1 MVSTDKGKDKEKKEL
16 KANRALETAR
26 AATEMAK
33 PTESKDELDAASTM
47 RSTIELAKTTT
58 QMKALELANKQMEK
72 MISDGDDDHDEKQNK
87 KMSVSKEDTSPGIVQ
102 LIKALDPDTQREVM
116 QKLIGD
122 NSSELYDLLGPKRPG
137 GVLGLASQRQVQQP
151 VNSPAS
157 ELKTLAEA
165 MGITAE
171 NRTNNESSSM
181 QNFLT
186 MLQVIKELQNAPA
199 PQPIQAVSNPQNDAM
214 LTLLA
219 KMGDAIVESN
229 RQTKEM
235 IVTFQAKLANPA
247 PAQENSIAEKY
258 LQMAMDAQKAVE
270 VEKDKRHADQLDN
283 ILQRQAERDAAY
295 QKQLENI
302 SKVSAAGL
310 DNRGGFQQMAE
321 EFKKWKDMGQ
331 SISGDTNVEIE
342 KAKIDKETKIELAKI
357 ELEKM
362 KMTSAQTQNEAAQ
375 KKAARGAW
383 EGAASKL
390 VDTFINLSQQP
401 PQAIEPAPVT
411 PIAKNILGS
420 RTLA

>member
-1 MVSTDKGKDKEKKEL
+1 MASTDKGKDKEKKEL

-102 LIKALDPDTQREVM
+102 LIKALDPNTQREVM

-122 NSSELYDLLGPKRPG
+122 NSSELYDLLGPKRSG
-137 GVLGLASQRQVQQP
+137 GVLGLASQRQVQAP

-186 MLQVIKELQNAPA
+186 MLQVMKELQPTPT
-199 PQPIQAVSNPQNDAM
+199 PQPVQTTPNPQNDAM
-214 LTLLA
+214 LALLA
-219 KMGDAIVESN
+219 KMGDAVVESN

-235 IVTFQAKLANPA
+235 VTAFQAKLTA
-247 PAQENSIAEKY
+247 PIQENSAADKY
-258 LQMAMDAQKAVE
+258 LQMAMEAQKAIE
-270 VEKDKRHADQLDN
+270 LEKDKRHQDQLDN
-283 ILQRQAERDAAY
+283 IMQRQAERDQAW
-295 QKQLENI
+295 QKQLEN
-302 SKVSAAGL
+302 VSQVSRAGL
-310 DNRGGFQQMAE
+310 DNRGSFQQMME
-321 EFKKWKDMGQ
+321 EFRKMQEMGKT
-331 SISGDTNVEIE
+331 ISGETNVEIE
-342 KAKIDKETKIELAKI
+342 KAKIEAQTKKELAEIELKKMQLTI
-357 ELEKM
+357 GQTNSEK
-362 KMTSAQTQNEAAQ
+362 AQ
-375 KKAARGAW
+375 KIAARGAF
-383 EGAASKL
+383 EGTISKL
-390 VDTFINLSQQP
+390 ADAFLN
-401 PQAIEPAPVT
+401 PQIPQSNEPAT
-411 PIAKNILGS
+411 ISNPISKNILS
-420 RTLA
+420 ARSA

>member
-1 MVSTDKGKDKEKKEL
+1 MVSTDKGKDKEKKDL

-186 MLQVIKELQNAPA
+186 MLQVMKELQPTPA
-199 PQPIQAVSNPQNDAM
+199 PQPIQAASNPQNDAM
-214 LTLLA
+214 LALLA
-219 KMGDAIVESN
+219 KMGDAVVESN

-235 IVTFQAKLANPA
+235 ISAFQAKLTA
-247 PAQENSIAEKY
+247 PTQENSAADKY
-258 LQMAMDAQKAVE
+258 LQMAMEAQKSIE
-270 VEKDKRHADQLDN
+270 IEKDKRHQEQLDN
-283 ILQRQAERDAAY
+283 ILQRQAERDASY
-295 QKQLENI
+295 QKQLEN
-302 SKVSAAGL
+302 VSQVSRAGL
-310 DNRGGFQQMAE
+310 DNRGSLQSFLE
-321 EFKKWKDMGQ
+321 EFKRMQEMGK
-331 SISGDTNVEIE
+331 SISGETNVEIE
-342 KAKIDKETKIELAKI
+342 KAKIEAQTKKELAEIELKKM
-357 ELEKM
+357 ELTIGQTNNEK
-362 KMTSAQTQNEAAQ
+362 AQ
-375 KKAARGAW
+375 KIAARGAF
-383 EGAASKL
+383 EGTISKL
-390 VDTFINLSQQP
+390 ADAFLN
-401 PQAIEPAPVT
+401 PQITPSTEPTAMNN
-411 PIAKNILGS
+411 PISKNILS
-420 RTLA
+420 ARSA

>member
-1 MVSTDKGKDKEKKEL
+1 MNDDKKLAKKAKSDTALAAAKETMDLTLTKGGGKGIDANDAMQGTVDTLRSAMQIKSLELTGRVMENLIKDADEKSDDKTNSIKPKITETDK
-16 KANRALETAR
+16 A
-26 AATEMAK
+26 
-33 PTESKDELDAASTM
+33 P
-47 RSTIELAKTTT
+47 
-58 QMKALELANKQMEK
+58 
-72 MISDGDDDHDEKQNK
+72 
-87 KMSVSKEDTSPGIVQ
+87 IVQ
-102 LIKALDPDTQREVM
+102 LVQSLDPETQRAVM
-116 QKLIGD
+116 QDLIRERPE
-122 NSSELYDLLGPKRPG
+122 ELYALLGNRGKG
-137 GVLGLASQRQVQQP
+137 NMLGLAQQKQVQQP
-151 VNSPAS
+151 ISSPAS
-157 ELKTLAEA
+157 ELKMLAEA
-165 MGITAE
+165 MGITAD

-181 QNFLT
+181 NNVLT
-186 MLQVIKELQNAPA
+186 MLQVMKELQPAPA

-235 IVTFQAKLANPA
+235 IVTFQAKLVNPA

-302 SKVSAAGL
+302 SKVSTAGL

-390 VDTFINLSQQP
+390 VDTFINMSQQP
-401 PQAIEPAPVT
+401 LQATEPAPVT

>member
-186 MLQVIKELQNAPA
+186 MLQVMKELQPAPA
-199 PQPIQAVSNPQNDAM
+199 PQPIQATSNPQNDAM
-214 LTLLA
+214 LALIA
-219 KMGDAIVESN
+219 KMGDAVVESN

-235 IVTFQAKLANPA
+235 ISTFQAKLTA
-247 PAQENSIAEKY
+247 PPQENSAADKY
-258 LQMAMDAQKAVE
+258 LQMAMEAQKSIE
-270 VEKDKRHADQLDN
+270 IEKDKIHQEQLDN
-283 ILQRQAERDAAY
+283 ILQRQAERDATY
-295 QKQLENI
+295 QKQLENM
-302 SKVSAAGL
+302 SQVSRAGL
-310 DNRGGFQQMAE
+310 DNRGSLQNFLE
-321 EFKKWKDMGQ
+321 EFKRMQEMGK
-331 SISGDTNVEIE
+331 SISGETNVEIE
-342 KAKIDKETKIELAKI
+342 KAKIEAQTKKELAEIELKKMQLTI
-357 ELEKM
+357 GQTNNEK
-362 KMTSAQTQNEAAQ
+362 AQ
-375 KKAARGAW
+375 KIAARGAF
-383 EGAASKL
+383 EGTISKL
-390 VDTFINLSQQP
+390 ADAFLN
-401 PQAIEPAPVT
+401 PQVT
-411 PIAKNILGS
+411 PSTEPIAMNNPISKNILS
-420 RTLA
+420 ARSA

>member
-1 MVSTDKGKDKEKKEL
+1 MNDDKKLAKKAKSDTALAAAKETMDLTLTKGVGKGIDANDAMQGTVDTLRSAMQIKSLELTGRVMEGLIKDQEDKSEDKTNSIKPKVTETDK
-16 KANRALETAR
+16 A
-26 AATEMAK
+26 
-33 PTESKDELDAASTM
+33 P
-47 RSTIELAKTTT
+47 
-58 QMKALELANKQMEK
+58 
-72 MISDGDDDHDEKQNK
+72 
-87 KMSVSKEDTSPGIVQ
+87 IVQ
-102 LIKALDPDTQREVM
+102 LVQSLDSETQRAVM
-116 QKLIGD
+116 QDLIRERPE
-122 NSSELYDLLGPKRPG
+122 ELYALLGNRGKG
-137 GVLGLASQRQVQQP
+137 NMLGLAQQKQVQQP
-151 VNSPAS
+151 IASPAS

-165 MGITAE
+165 MGITAD

-181 QNFLT
+181 NNILT
-186 MLQVIKELQNAPA
+186 MLQVMKELQPTPA
-199 PQPIQAVSNPQNDAM
+199 PQPVQAAPNPQNDAM

-235 IVTFQAKLANPA
+235 IVTFQAKLATPV
-247 PAQENSIAEKY
+247 PTQENSIAEKY

-362 KMTSAQTQNEAAQ
+362 KMTNAQTQNEAAQ

-390 VDTFINLSQQP
+390 VDTFINMSQQP
-401 PQAIEPAPVT
+401 LQATEPAPVT